1 MPHCKKHFVTRVLR
15 SPSHSACNKK
25 EFWHHHTNGIN
36 LEALVGHV
44 DVVLR
49 LEERGRDLPLLQ
61 PLVGARRRAVQ
72 HRLLQVLLQAGQLRG
87 DRHQVRDGLKRLK
100 SGQRELVRKDNEM
113 RHRHFLWSTL
123 LLNKTAFAAITYAC
137 FKFREE

>member
-25 EFWHHHTNGIN
+25 EFWHHHTKVASIIIHSQ
-36 LEALVGHV
+36 ALVGHV

-49 LEERGRDLPLLQ
+49 LEERGRDLPLLE

-72 HRLLQVLLQAGQLRG
+72 HRLLQVLLQAGQLRR
-87 DRHQVRDGLKRLK
+87 DSHQVRNGFKRLK
-100 SGQRELVRKDNEM
+100 SDKESWLEKTM
-113 RHRHFLWSTL
+113 RCGRGISCGPLSL
-123 LLNKTAFAAITYAC
+123 
-137 FKFREE
+137 